1 MTDIVFCLQAS
12 SPEAGRV
19 SGKFFVD
26 PGLEYPR
33 GATRAQLVRAQDWFL
48 VSESDPLAKQLHLPD
63 KFFEW
68 RTEENSRAL
77 WTQSTEMTDAFR
89 VV

>member
-1 MTDIVFCLQAS
+1 
-12 SPEAGRV
+12 
-19 SGKFFVD
+19 
-26 PGLEYPR
+26 
-33 GATRAQLVRAQDWFL
+33 VRAQDWFL

-89 VV
+89 VA

>member
-1 MTDIVFCLQAS
+1 M
-12 SPEAGRV
+12 

-68 RTEENSRAL
+68 RTEGNSRRL

-89 VV
+89 VA

>member
-1 MTDIVFCLQAS
+1 M
-12 SPEAGRV
+12 

-33 GATRAQLVRAQDWFL
+33 GATREQLVRAQDWFL
-48 VSESDPLAKQLHLPD
+48 VSETDPLAKQLHLPD

-68 RTEENSRAL
+68 RTEENSRRL